1 MRPMTAGR
9 RRRLAGLAL
18 AAAVIALPA
27 ASPACA
33 QPAPEAASGW
43 TARPAVHA
51 RRGIVATAN
60 AHASDAAHA
69 VLARGGSAVDAAIAA
84 QLVLGLVEP
93 QSSGIGGGAFLLVHD
108 ARSRRLRA
116 YDGRETAPASARPDR
131 FLDAEGRPLAFR
143 DAVAG
148 GRSVGV
154 PGLLRMLELAHRAH
168 GRRPWAELFE
178 PAITLA
184 EAGFAVSPRL
194 ATLVASD
201 PLIAASPAARA
212 YFHDGDGRPIEAG
225 ARLRNPAYAAT
236 LRAIAAGG
244 ADAFHHGPI
253 ARGIVATVRSAPRAP
268 GDLTEEDLAGY
279 RAIVREPVCG
289 SYRGLRVCGMP
300 APSSGGTTVLAILG
314 LVEPYDLAS
323 MGPASFWS
331 VHFLAEAGR
340 LAYADR
346 DAYVGDP
353 AFVDVPA
360 GLTDP
365 AYLRERGGAIRATA
379 SIGRAA
385 PGTPPGFDA
394 RRVAALDDALEL
406 PSTSHLSI
414 VDAAGNAVAMTT
426 TIEDAFG
433 SRLMTPGGFL
443 LNNQLTDVSC
453 RPVVDGRPVANRVEP
468 GKRPRSSMAPTTAYD
483 ASGRARYVAGS
494 PGGAAI
500 IHYVA
505 KTLVAMIDWKL
516 DPQAA
521 VALPNFG
528 SRNGPT
534 ELERDTPVA
543 ELAPKLA
550 AIGHPTS
557 VVPLTSGLN
566 VLARTSSGW
575 SGGTDPRREGSVRG
589 D

>member
-9 RRRLAGLAL
+9 RRRLSGLAL

-51 RRGIVATAN
+51 QRGIVATAN
-60 AHASDAAHA
+60 AHATDAAHA
-69 VLARGGSAVDAAIAA
+69 VLARGGSAVDVAIAA

-93 QSSGIGGGAFLLVHD
+93 QSSGIGGGAFLLVLD

-443 LNNQLTDVSC
+443 LNNQLTDFSF

-468 GKRPRSSMAPTTAYD
+468 GKRPRSSMAPTIVYD
-483 ASGRARYVAGS
+483 ASGRVRYVAGS